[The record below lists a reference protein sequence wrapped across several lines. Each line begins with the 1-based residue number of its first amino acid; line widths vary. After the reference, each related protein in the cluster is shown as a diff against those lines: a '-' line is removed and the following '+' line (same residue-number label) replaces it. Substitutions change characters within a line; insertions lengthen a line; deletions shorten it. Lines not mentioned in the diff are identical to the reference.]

1 MTEGRG
7 GRRLVI
13 VGGGASGVA
22 AFVAAVRYGVAQSID
37 IVDPRGI
44 GRGTAFAARRAALLC
59 NTSVETMS
67 IVDDNPDDFL
77 AYLHSIGVPATRDAF
92 VPRAHV
98 SSYLTSRYE
107 QFAALARAAG
117 IETRLVR
124 AAASGI
130 DKAARGGYVVSL
142 DNGTALDATD
152 VLVCTGHG
160 GPYLPDAVKPH
171 IGAPLLFES
180 LYPEDRVLA
189 ALEPAS
195 RVLVLGSRLS
205 AVDSALLLCA
215 AGHIVEIVSPSGRL
229 PAVRTAT
236 TRACPVAVDTKGL
249 AQIDLDSDGSS
260 LSWRLLRIVA
270 RSARAV
276 HGRALSAQVVRACA
290 PIERMRREAE
300 LARRGMTDWQDILVA
315 YMDAAQRRLRGERL
329 ERQRRALA
337 ECARVVGRYLFA
349 CPLQSAEKLLE
360 YAQAQRLTAKAG
372 SPAQL
377 HFGARWSVRW
387 KEGGQDAYDA
397 IVCATGFHKA
407 SSGAMA
413 EGLRFDDPA
422 AADTTIHVGPDLRV
436 VLPGAARPERIW
448 LLGLASQAGTPIVN
462 AVYQSVRQA
471 FEVCRAW
478 HEGDALHQSQGFVA
492 EEAQ

>member
-22 AFVAAVRYGVAQSID
+22 AFVTAVRSGVARSID

-67 IVDDNPDDFL
+67 IADDDPGDFL

-98 SSYLTSRYE
+98 SSYLSSRHE

-124 AAASGI
+124 AAASGVE
-130 DKAARGGYVVSL
+130 KAAHGGYIVSL
-142 DNGTALDATD
+142 DNGTSLEATD

-171 IGAPLLFES
+171 IGAPHLFES

-205 AVDSALLLCA
+205 AIDSALLLCA
-215 AGHIVEIVSPSGRL
+215 AGHSVEIVSPSGSL

-236 TRACPVAVDTKGL
+236 TRACPVAVDTNAL
-249 AQIDLDSDGSS
+249 ARIDLDADGSS

-276 HGRALSAQVVRACA
+276 HGRALSNQVVRACG

-300 LARRGMTDWQDILVA
+300 LARHGMTDWQHILVA
-315 YMDAAQRRLRGERL
+315 YMDAAQRRLRDETP

-360 YAQAQRLTAKAG
+360 YAQAQRLTVKAG
-372 SPAQL
+372 MPAKL
-377 HFGARWSVRW
+377 NFGARWSVRW
-387 KEGGQDAYDA
+387 RDGGQDVYDA
-397 IVCATGFHKA
+397 VVCATGFHKTSA
-407 SSGAMA
+407 GATA
-413 EGLRFDDPA
+413 EGLRFGDSAPA
-422 AADTTIHVGPDLRV
+422 GMAMHVGSDLRV

-448 LLGLASQAGTPIVN
+448 LLGLASQPGAPIVN
-462 AVYQSVRQA
+462 AVYQSARQA

-478 HEGDALHQSQGFVA
+478 SDTDAMRQSLRFVA
-492 EEAQ
+492 EETQ